1 MPSAPALARTLRPG
15 ALGAA
20 PGSAAP
26 GRHADRPARR
36 ARRGLRLGCLVL
48 RRRAVL
54 AVLTVLAVFHRGL
67 RLLALG
73 LAFALA
79 FGLALGLGLVFLAA
93 EQITFALLVGFEV
106 RLVPARALEAEHRRR
121 HQLLQRAFAAG
132 RALTERCVADF
143 LHYLGVVLAGLAFVF
158 VERHEISA
166 ASCREGIITAVAGTA
181 RACSAAAAAPCVGL
195 GKRQLAVLRGDAD
208 AVAGQELPLQDAGGE
223 RILDLLLY
231 GALQRSS
238 AVHRIEACLA
248 QHVARRIV
256 EGEIHVAL
264 GEALAQVQQLDVD
277 DRAYLARAERV
288 EHHDIV
294 DAIDELRPEALL
306 HNLHHRALHPGV
318 ILLAGEFLDH
328 LRAEV

>member
-15 ALGAA
+15 ALGAV

-26 GRHADRPARR
+26 GRHTDRPARR

-54 AVLTVLAVFHRGL
+54 AVLAVFRRGL

-158 VERHEISA
+158 VERHEVSG
-166 ASCREGIITAVAGTA
+166 ASWREGEYNGCGRPGACILSCGR
-181 RACSAAAAAPCVGL
+181 RA
-195 GKRQLAVLRGDAD
+195 
-208 AVAGQELPLQDAGGE
+208 
-223 RILDLLLY
+223 
-231 GALQRSS
+231 
-238 AVHRIEACLA
+238 
-248 QHVARRIV
+248 ARRPW
-256 EGEIHVAL
+256 
-264 GEALAQVQQLDVD
+264 QTP
-277 DRAYLARAERV
+277 AR
-288 EHHDIV
+288 
-294 DAIDELRPEALL
+294 RPA
-306 HNLHHRALHPGV
+306 R
-318 ILLAGEFLDH
+318 
-328 LRAEV
+328 